1 MEDQMSYEL
10 VPRTTRRAP
19 KVAVPD
25 LPKAY
30 RKPPKEGGRETC
42 CDIWDTELTGRL
54 RFKCSVCGGV
64 SLEITPRFC
73 PCCGRKVVY
82 E

>member
-1 MEDQMSYEL
+1 MGGRMSYEL
-10 VPRTTRRAP
+10 VHGTTRRTP
-19 KVAVPD
+19 KVTIPD
-25 LPKAY
+25 LPKDY
-30 RKPPKEGGRETC
+30 RKPPKEDERGMC
-42 CDIWDTELTGRL
+42 CDIWDTELTGRM

-64 SLEITPRFC
+64 SLEIAPRFC